1 MACCKIGLSIIEP
14 WGTVKGLSGDFE
26 ISKKIPP
33 LIEESGGHP
42 FQQPLCPPN
51 PDSFALS
58 LKAWSVSV
66 ICYNFAQLC
75 SGCRDLPLLQA
86 KLSQLDAGPRV
97 TVFLQHGAPCLNCL
111 LHISQSGLRFGQRHH
126 R

>member
-1 MACCKIGLSIIEP
+1 MARCKIGLSIIEP
-14 WGTVKGLSGDFE
+14 GGTVKGLSGGFQ
-26 ISKKIPP
+26 KKFP

-42 FQQPLCPPN
+42 FQQSLCPPN

-58 LKAWSVSV
+58 LKAGSVSV

-86 KLSQLDAGPRV
+86 KLSQLNAGPRI
-97 TVFLQHGAPCLNCL
+97 TVVLQHGAPCLNCL
-111 LHISQSGLRFGQRHH
+111 LHISQSSLRFGQRHH
-126 R
+126 